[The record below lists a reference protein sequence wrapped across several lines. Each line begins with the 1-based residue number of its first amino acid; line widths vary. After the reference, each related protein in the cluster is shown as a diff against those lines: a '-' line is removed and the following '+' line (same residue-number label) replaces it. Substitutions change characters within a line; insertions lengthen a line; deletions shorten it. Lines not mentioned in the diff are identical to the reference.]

1 MAYRHGQKK
10 PATIIT
16 PSITVTLEPKSIL
29 GLGANLDGTNTLDL
43 ILGKSAELR
52 KSEG

>member
-29 GLGANLDGTNTLDL
+29 GLGANLDGTPRFGL
-43 ILGKSAELR
+43 ILGKGAKLR
-52 KSEG
+52 ESQG